1 MKKISIT
8 LVLSLAFIAFVF
20 NACQDKFSEEDAL
33 EAQQTIDLS
42 VYVFD
47 GYNKDGVKEASV
59 SLIKDGDEKTEKTNE
74 LGVATFDDVKIG
86 SNMPVKIKK
95 EGYTSIR
102 KMINISGIDYRQG
115 SYTVDVPV
123 LSLDSNTATIKGEL
137 DIQTN
142 LTNDSVEAPPA
153 GTQVKA
159 YVDLSNIGSGNLEE
173 VELIAETDQAGKFEF
188 TVPSNSKEGVDVDF
202 TYSTLTLNQTIA
214 KNRDKGQPMFPET
227 EPSIAEIS
235 TVFNPSGSE
244 ILVPSGVPAVYGIAD
259 KPSGDGETAYIK
271 LHAGIYP
278 ADTLNKSAIIEL
290 EGGSGYADGT
300 TVNIEIHSLFGG
312 SGADLEATIS
322 GNSLSFGDITIKD
335 GGSGYPGF
343 AFANQVSSQAPS
355 FNFSISNLKSGE
367 IRAIKGDYGTGTYRE
382 QDIE

>member
-8 LVLSLAFIAFVF
+8 LVLSLAIIAFVF

-47 GYNKDGVKEASV
+47 GYNKDGVKGASV

-74 LGVATFDDVKIG
+74 LGVATFDEVKIG

-95 EGYTSIR
+95 EGYTSVR

-142 LTNDSVEAPPA
+142 LTNDSVEAPPE

-173 VELIAETDQAGKFEF
+173 IELIAETDQAGKFEF

-235 TVFNPSGSE
+235 TVFNPSGSAVN
-244 ILVPSGVPAVYGIAD
+244 IPNDVPSVYAIA
-259 KPSGDGETAYIK
+259 PEPTNDGERAVIDKYDVDVQDDTISYVAISQVGTGYN
-271 LHAGIYP
+271 
-278 ADTLNKSAIIEL
+278 AD
-290 EGGSGYADGT
+290 D
-300 TVNIEIHSLFGG
+300 TVNIEINSLFDGQ
-312 SGADLEATIS
+312 GAEVEGITNGNGDLYKADVIS
-322 GNSLSFGDITIKD
+322 
-335 GGSGYPGF
+335 GGSGYPEF
-343 AFANQVSSQAPS
+343 NFANRVGSSQAPS

-382 QDIE
+382 QEIK